1 MAAPNDADGSRLQA
15 PRPAATVTELLR
27 ASGLMTARLLGIA
40 TVVVLFSACVSTP
53 PVRTYADLEAAV
65 TRMRADWQR
74 SQLTDHPQETLITSD
89 LSYKLF
95 FRLPL
100 AERAVVVMDSFA
112 SADLDGEYA
121 STMGLMLYYRTQPDS
136 RSLGTSSRHDDDRA
150 YTVALFRAIESH
162 SEEQVRRFCR
172 DEIRYARFQ
181 RNLRRWK
188 AYCQL
193 SN

>member
-1 MAAPNDADGSRLQA
+1 
-15 PRPAATVTELLR
+15 
-27 ASGLMTARLLGIA
+27 MTARLLGI
-40 TVVVLFSACVSTP
+40 VLFSACVFPS
-53 PVRTYADLEAAV
+53 PVRKYADLEAAV

-74 SQLTDHPQETLITSD
+74 SQLTDHPQETLILSD

-112 SADLDGEYA
+112 NADLDGEYA
-121 STMGLMLYYRTQPDS
+121 STMGLMLSYRTKPDS
-136 RSLGTSSRHDDDRA
+136 RSLLRPSRREDDRA

-162 SEEQVRRFCR
+162 SEQQVRRFCR
-172 DEIRYARFQ
+172 DEIRYAWFQ
-181 RNLRRWK
+181 RNVRRWK

-193 SN
+193 N